1 MNLTRIQ
8 NVPNFVFKTL
18 KLSSKSHLKN
28 VHPKID
34 GVYKMKLK
42 TLGLISIVVFI
53 LGNIVVAEGSS
64 GIDKRNI
71 FVGASAR
78 AVGMGSAFTAGP
90 SANNGF
96 LWNPSSLGF
105 MNGLEVNMGG
115 IPFSGD
121 SSGPD
126 QAFSLAASPNSLG
139 IINRNIG
146 SLSFASWFNG
156 WNNSNDESTQIVL
169 LGYGIALGKHA
180 SAGANLRYY
189 QNNKPTRTN
198 YLWSVDIGMQATY
211 PLKRFGDSVTLGIN
225 LSELSN
231 GIRDAEGALIK
242 PLDES
247 MPLTTRFG
255 LTYRPDSSTLL
266 SADMAIR
273 GKNDASWGERLR
285 VHFGVERWLFRK
297 HLGLRVGYTALTASE
312 RFSAGQWTQGI
323 SFQNA
328 TGQLDYA
335 HVKGGDLDQS
345 LHWISATLRWGGKKK
360 DSAHTEKKPSVTEVK
375 HQDVSN
381 TNTTP
386 PILMPKTLD
395 TETENVVS
403 SRELQLSETAISPN
417 SDGNADTT
425 TIRFQVKT
433 NEKWKLTL
441 HDAYT
446 EQVWEKSGT
455 GSPTEG
461 VVWDGKGNADKVVTD
476 GDYVAQLYI
485 IDEKGTPHLRS
496 SQKITVDLI
505 PATLEIS
512 KKSDTSV
519 AVKTW
524 DINSIAAWKLEIYDA
539 ANKLVE
545 KSEGKGSPP
554 ENIVLTKIPQL
565 TSKSY
570 KFTISVR
577 DIAGNQTVQQAQLLF
592 GSGQQ
597 TVSGTDTTDKPKL
610 VLMVGS
616 FTERRNANMLADNL
630 KRLYPNEQVKIYT
643 VSVNG
648 TTMHRVTIGEFTER
662 SEAAGLKQQ
671 IQESQGV
678 EPILITPQ

>member
-1 MNLTRIQ
+1 MQ
-8 NVPNFVFKTL
+8 
-18 KLSSKSHLKN
+18 
-28 VHPKID
+28 
-34 GVYKMKLK
+34 LK
-42 TLGLISIVVFI
+42 TLVLISVVVIV
-53 LGNIVVAEGSS
+53 LGNIMVAEGTS
-64 GIDKRNI
+64 GIDNRDI

-115 IPFSGD
+115 IPFTGE

-139 IINRNIG
+139 LTNKNIG
-146 SLSFASWFNG
+146 NLSIASWFNG
-156 WNNSNDESTQIVL
+156 WNNNNNESTQIVL
-169 LGYGIALGKHA
+169 LGYGIALGKQA

-189 QNNKPTRTN
+189 QNNIPIRTN
-198 YLWSVDIGMQATY
+198 YLWSVDIGMQFTY
-211 PLKRFGDSVTLGIN
+211 PLEKLGDSVTIGMN

-231 GIRDAEGALIK
+231 GIRDAEGALIE

-285 VHFGVERWLFRK
+285 MHFGVERWLFNK

-312 RFSAGQWTQGI
+312 RFSSGQWTQGI
-323 SFQNA
+323 SFQNGA
-328 TGQLDYA
+328 GQLDYA
-335 HVKGGDLDQS
+335 HVRGGDLDQS
-345 LHWISATLRWGGKKK
+345 LHWISATLRWGGKRKEVTHIE
-360 DSAHTEKKPSVTEVK
+360 DTPSVTEVK
-375 HQDVSN
+375 HQDVPDIDI
-381 TNTTP
+381 TP
-386 PILMPKTLD
+386 PILMPKTLVPD
-395 TETENVVS
+395 TENVVS
-403 SRELQLSETAISPN
+403 TGELQLSEAAISPN
-417 SDGNADTT
+417 SDGIADTT
-425 TIRFQVKT
+425 TFRFQVRAT
-433 NEKWKLTL
+433 DEWKLTL
-441 HDAYT
+441 RDAYT
-446 EQVWEKSGT
+446 EQVWEKTGT
-455 GSPTEG
+455 GSPLEG
-461 VVWDGKGNADKVVTD
+461 VVWDGKSNADKLVPD

-496 SQKITVDLI
+496 SKKVTVDLI

-512 KKSDTSV
+512 KKSAASV

-524 DINSIAAWKLEIYDA
+524 DINPIADWKLEIYDT

-545 KSEGKGSPP
+545 KSEGKGAPP
-554 ENIVLTKIPQL
+554 ENIVLTKIPQS
-565 TSKSY
+565 TSKTY
-570 KFTISVR
+570 KFALSVR
-577 DIAGNQTVQQAQLLF
+577 DIAGNQSVHQAQLQF
-592 GSGQQ
+592 GSGQ
-597 TVSGTDTTDKPKL
+597 TDSGNETADEPKL

-616 FTERRNANMLADNL
+616 FTERRNADMLADNL
-630 KRLYPNEQVKIYT
+630 KHLYPNEKVQIYT

-648 TTMHRVTIGEFTER
+648 TTMHRVTIGEFAQR

>member
-1 MNLTRIQ
+1 
-8 NVPNFVFKTL
+8 
-18 KLSSKSHLKN
+18 
-28 VHPKID
+28 
-34 GVYKMKLK
+34 MKVK
-42 TLGLISIVVFI
+42 TLGLISIVVLI
-53 LGNIVVAEGSS
+53 LGNVMAAEASS
-64 GIDKRNI
+64 GIENRDI

-115 IPFSGD
+115 IPYSGH

-126 QAFSLAASPNSLG
+126 QAFSFAASPNSLG
-139 IINRNIG
+139 ITNRNIG
-146 SLSFASWFNG
+146 SLSLASWFNG

-169 LGYGIALGKHA
+169 LGYGVALGKQA
-180 SAGANLRYY
+180 SAGANIRYY
-189 QNNKPTRTN
+189 QNNIPRRSN

-211 PLKRFGDSVTLGIN
+211 PLKRLGDSVTMGIN

-231 GIRDAEGALIK
+231 GIRDDDGELIK
-242 PLDES
+242 PLKES

-266 SADMAIR
+266 STDMAIR
-273 GKNDASWGERLR
+273 GQNDTSWGERLR
-285 VHFGVERWLFRK
+285 VHFGIERWLFRK
-297 HLGLRVGYTALTASE
+297 HLGLRVGYTANTASE
-312 RFSAGQWTQGI
+312 KFTAGQWTQGI
-323 SFQNA
+323 SFQNGA
-328 TGQLDYA
+328 GQLDYA
-335 HVKGGDLDQS
+335 HVRGGDLDQS

-360 DSAHTEKKPSVTEVK
+360 DTAPTQKKPTVTEVK
-375 HQDVSN
+375 HQDVPD
-381 TNTTP
+381 TNIKP
-386 PILMPKTLD
+386 PILMPNTLD
-395 TETENVVS
+395 PDTENVVS
-403 SRELQLSETAISPN
+403 TGELQLSEAAISPN
-417 SDGNADTT
+417 SDGVADTT
-425 TIRFQVKT
+425 TFNFQVRT
-433 NEKWKLTL
+433 NDKWKLTL
-441 HDAYT
+441 RDAYT
-446 EQVWEKSGT
+446 EQVWEESGT
-455 GSPTEG
+455 GSPKEG
-461 VVWDGKGNADKVVTD
+461 VVWDGKGSTDKLAPD

-496 SQKITVDLI
+496 SKKVTVDLI

-512 KKSDTSV
+512 KKSDASV

-524 DINSIAAWKLEIYDA
+524 DINAIADWKLEIYDT
-539 ANKLVE
+539 ANQLVE
-545 KSEGKGSPP
+545 KSEGKGAPP

-570 KFTISVR
+570 KFALSVT
-577 DIAGNQTVQQAQLLF
+577 DIAGNQTVQQAQLQF

-616 FTERRNANMLADNL
+616 FSERRNANMLADNL